1 MPWIV
6 KLKNIFFVL
15 IKVMQ
20 TAFIVLEALR
30 RGAKRI
36 ETRAA
41 TEKYRRIRAGD
52 TLVFV
57 CGENKFERRVK
68 KISLFRSI
76 NAMLRKYRVKD
87 IMPDRFSQKEL
98 ENAYNSY
105 TGYKDK
111 IQQLGLVAFEIR

>member
-1 MPWIV
+1 MERKAKKYILRFNQSNADSV
-6 KLKNIFFVL
+6 YSFG
-15 IKVMQ
+15 
-20 TAFIVLEALR
+20 ALR

-68 KISLFRSI
+68 KTSLFRSI

-87 IMPDRFSQKEL
+87 IMPDRFLKKEL

-111 IQQLGLVAFEIR
+111 IKRFGLVAFEIG